1 MNQPANRYYPR
12 SFTAL
17 VMVAMSVLILP
28 LAAGLVGT
36 MHRLQN
42 VIDSQRHFIRN
53 SLTITRDLRE
63 VVDGVNQLQRAAGQ
77 YHLFKDKEFAASLNS
92 SYQDLHSYLTE
103 LGLLLTASA
112 PQNALNAVSSL
123 NDALYLKLQPGRFLG
138 NPAFNALK
146 NDFIT
151 LHTAA
156 RELQTRGDNFMR
168 VQLHVL
174 EDEMLAAQRRLLLL
188 TLALIPLTLVLAAI
202 FSWMINRP
210 IRQLKT
216 AIHQLGRE
224 DLSPLPNITGPQ
236 DIVELR
242 NEIDWLRQRLGDIEM
257 QKTRFLQHVSHELKT
272 PLASL
277 REGVGLL
284 SEGVAG
290 LLTERQHSIVEI
302 MDHSS
307 RELQRRIE
315 DLIRYSGMMREV
327 GVTTITP
334 FNLSGLLD
342 TVLLRH
348 RLAIEARNLEID
360 RQLSLPDV
368 YADREQMETLLD
380 NLLSNAV
387 KFSPIRGRILIEGWL
402 TEGVCHLRICDQGPG
417 IPKNERIC
425 IFEPFVQGAHQPDTA
440 VKGSGL
446 GLSIVREILR
456 TLGGTITVCDHRP
469 WSVCIDLEWPTPPT
483 YETKHERRQ

>member
-12 SFTAL
+12 SFTVL
-17 VMVAMSVLILP
+17 VMVAMSVLIFP
-28 LAAGLVGT
+28 LATGLVGT

-42 VIDSQRHFIRN
+42 VIDTQRQFIRN
-53 SLTITRDLRE
+53 SLTITRELRE
-63 VVDGVNQLQRAAGQ
+63 VVDDVNQLQRAAGQ
-77 YHLFKDKEFAASLNS
+77 YHLLKDTELAPSLRGN
-92 SYQDLHSYLTE
+92 YQDLRARLTG
-103 LGLLLTASA
+103 LGPLLSASA
-112 PQNALNAVSSL
+112 PHAALTAVSSL
-123 NDALYLKLQPGRFLG
+123 NDTLYRKLQPGRFLG
-138 NPAFNALK
+138 SQAYEALK
-146 NDFIT
+146 DDFDT
-151 LHTAA
+151 LHAAA
-156 RELQTRGDNFMR
+156 RELQTRGDSFVR

-174 EDEMLAAQRRLLLL
+174 EHEMLAARRRLLFL
-188 TLALIPLTLVLAAI
+188 TLALIPLTLALAAI
-202 FSWMINRP
+202 FSWLINRP

-242 NEIDWLRQRLGDIEM
+242 NEIDWLRQRLGEIEM

-290 LLTERQHSIVEI
+290 PMTERQHNIVEI

-315 DLIRYSGMMREV
+315 DLIRYSGMMREM
-327 GVTTITP
+327 GTSTIAP
-334 FNLSGLLD
+334 LNLSAVLD
-342 TVLLRH
+342 TVVVRH
-348 RLAIEARNLEID
+348 RLAIDARSLEID
-360 RQLSLPDV
+360 RQLTLPAIH
-368 YADREQMETLLD
+368 ADREQMETLLD

-387 KFSPIRGRILIEGWL
+387 KFSPMRGRILIKGWL
-402 TEGVCHLRICDQGPG
+402 AGRACHLQVCDQGPG
-417 IPKNERIC
+417 IPQNERIR

-446 GLSIVREILR
+446 GLSIVQEILR
-456 TLGGTITVCDHRP
+456 TLGGSITVEDRP
-469 WSVCIDLEWPTPPT
+469 FWSVCLKLQWPTPPA
-483 YETKHERRQ
+483 YDTKHE

>member
-12 SFTAL
+12 SFTVL

-28 LAAGLVGT
+28 LATGLVGT

-42 VIDSQRHFIRN
+42 VIDSQRQFIRN
-53 SLTITRDLRE
+53 SLTITRDLRD

-77 YHLFKDKEFAASLNS
+77 YHLLKDVELASSLRG
-92 SYQDLHSYLTE
+92 SYQDLHARLAG
-103 LGLLLTASA
+103 LGLLLSA
-112 PQNALNAVSSL
+112 PAPQAALTAVSSL
-123 NDALYLKLQPGRFLG
+123 NDSLYRKLQPGRFLG
-138 NPAFNALK
+138 GQAFDALRD
-146 NDFIT
+146 DFDT
-151 LHTAA
+151 LHAAA
-156 RELQTRGDNFMR
+156 RELQTRGDNYVQ

-174 EDEMLAAQRRLLLL
+174 ENEMLAARRRLLLL

-202 FSWMINRP
+202 FSWIINRP

-224 DLSPLPNITGPQ
+224 DLSPLPSITGPQ

-242 NEIDWLRQRLGDIEM
+242 NEIDWLRQRLGDIER

-290 LLTERQHSIVEI
+290 PMTERQRSIVEI

-327 GVTTITP
+327 GISTITP
-334 FNLSGLLD
+334 LNLSDVLD
-342 TVLLRH
+342 AVVLRH

-360 RQLSLPDV
+360 RQLALPNV
-368 YADREQMETLLD
+368 YADRERMETLLD

-387 KFSPIRGRILIEGWL
+387 KFSPMRGRILIEGWL
-402 TEGVCHLRICDQGPG
+402 TEGVCHLQICDQGPG
-417 IPKNERIC
+417 IPKNERTR

-446 GLSIVREILR
+446 GLSIVHEILR
-456 TLGGTITVCDHRP
+456 TLGGSIAVDERP
-469 WSVCIDLEWPTPPT
+469 CWSVCIKLQWPAQPT
-483 YETKHERRQ
+483 YETKHEQHV

>member
-12 SFTAL
+12 SFTVL

-28 LAAGLVGT
+28 LATGLVGT

-42 VIDSQRHFIRN
+42 VIDSQRQFIRN
-53 SLTITRDLRE
+53 SLTITRDLRD

-77 YHLFKDKEFAASLNS
+77 YHLLKDVELAPSLRG
-92 SYQDLHSYLTE
+92 SYQDLHARLT
-103 LGLLLTASA
+103 GLAVLLTASA
-112 PQNALNAVSSL
+112 PQAALTAVSEL
-123 NDALYLKLQPGRFLG
+123 NDSLYKKLQPGRFLESQ
-138 NPAFNALK
+138 AFDALK
-146 NDFIT
+146 DDFDT
-151 LHTAA
+151 LHAAA
-156 RELQTRGDNFMR
+156 RELQTRGDNYVR

-174 EDEMLAAQRRLLLL
+174 ENEMQAARRRLLLL
-188 TLALIPLTLVLAAI
+188 TLALIPLTLALAGI

-224 DLSPLPNITGPQ
+224 DLSALPNITGPQ

-290 LLTERQHSIVEI
+290 PMTERQHSIVEI

-327 GVTTITP
+327 GISTITP
-334 FNLSGLLD
+334 LNLAGVLD
-342 TVLLRH
+342 TVLVRH
-348 RLAIEARNLEID
+348 RLAIEAHTLEID
-360 RQLSLPDV
+360 RRLTLPEV
-368 YADREQMETLLD
+368 YADREQIETLLD

-387 KFSPIRGRILIEGWL
+387 KFSPVRGRILIEGWL
-402 TEGVCHLRICDQGPG
+402 AEGVCHLQVCDQGPG
-417 IPKNERIC
+417 IPKNERTR

-456 TLGGTITVCDHRP
+456 TLGGSITVDERPP
-469 WSVCIDLEWPTPPT
+469 WSVCINVQWPAPLT
-483 YETKHERRQ
+483 YETKI

>member
-12 SFTAL
+12 SFTVL

-28 LAAGLVGT
+28 LATGLVGT

-42 VIDSQRHFIRN
+42 VIDSQRQFIRN

-63 VVDGVNQLQRAAGQ
+63 VVDDVNQLQRAAGQ
-77 YHLFKDKEFAASLNS
+77 YHLLKDAELAASVRG
-92 SYQDLHSYLTE
+92 SYHDLRTRLTG
-103 LGLLLTASA
+103 LGLLLTAPA
-112 PQNALNAVSSL
+112 PRAALFAVGSQN
-123 NDALYLKLQPGRFLG
+123 DTLYRKLQPEKFLG
-138 NPAFNALK
+138 SAAFDALK
-146 NDFIT
+146 ADFDT
-151 LHTAA
+151 LHAAA
-156 RELQTRGDNFMR
+156 RELQTRGDSFVR

-174 EDEMLAAQRRLLLL
+174 EHEMLAARRRLLLL
-188 TLALIPLTLVLAAI
+188 TLALIPLTLTLAAI
-202 FSWMINRP
+202 FSWLINRP

-242 NEIDWLRQRLGDIEM
+242 NEIDWLRQRLGEIEM

-290 LLTERQHSIVEI
+290 PMTERQYSIVEI
-302 MDHSS
+302 MNHSS

-327 GVTTITP
+327 GTSTISP
-334 FNLSGLLD
+334 LNLSSVLD
-342 TVLLRH
+342 TIVVRH
-348 RLAIEARNLEID
+348 RLAIEARSLEID
-360 RQLSLPDV
+360 RQLRLPEV

-387 KFSPIRGRILIEGWL
+387 KFSPMHGRILIEGWVAD
-402 TEGVCHLRICDQGPG
+402 GVCHLHICDQGPG
-417 IPKNERIC
+417 IPPHERTR

-446 GLSIVREILR
+446 GLSIVQEILR
-456 TLGGTITVCDHRP
+456 NLGGNIKVEDRP
-469 WSVCIDLEWPTPPT
+469 NWSVCLALQWPAPPA
-483 YETKHERRQ
+483 YENKHETLA